1 MKFTPKTWPDFEA
14 GVEREWVIANGLGGF
29 ASGTIIG
36 VNSRLYH
43 GLLISAQNPPVNRML
58 TLSKVDEEIEVS
70 GEIYQ
75 LGTNQWEDG
84 SLDPRGNR
92 YQQSFVIDPF
102 PTFVYR
108 VVGVIVIK
116 RVFMVHGQNTTVVR
130 YTVHAPGRQIRV
142 TLRPLANC
150 RDHHGVSRGATWSP
164 GQELRGPA
172 VVDLI
177 FPRSSPA
184 TQPESETSPLS
195 AAFAGTPGPAPETSL
210 SGPRLSLSLHPG
222 TYHTGG
228 QWVRGMK
235 YSYEEKHRLEPHL
248 DDHYAPGVFTA
259 VIDGHGEITLVAS
272 TEANPPHPADGR
284 DLERWQ
290 RSRLGRLE
298 GRAGYHDPTA
308 RILVRAAD
316 SFIVQRASTAS
327 LSVIAGY
334 HWFTDWGRDT
344 MIALPGLTLATHR
357 YEDARDILGTFARYV
372 QDGLA
377 PNCFPDEGVE
387 PMYNT
392 VDASLW
398 FFWAAHR
405 YLAVTGDEEFVHRT
419 LYPVLKTIV
428 EHYRTG
434 TRFNIGMDQ
443 DGLIQ
448 AGSRGLQLT
457 WMDAKVGDW
466 VVTPREGK
474 PVEINALWHNAL
486 RVMSGLARRFW
497 DEDPYRE
504 LAEKVARNFRRSF
517 WNGSKSCL
525 FDVIGRQRRDDSIR
539 PNQIIAL
546 SLPYPLL
553 SPDQEKGVL
562 NRVQENLL
570 TPYGLRSLSPD
581 HPDYHGRYRGDRVA
595 RDGAY
600 HQGTVWGWLI
610 GPFCDAY
617 RRVHGDS
624 PATRDAI
631 RALLRPLLDHL
642 VADAGVGSISE
653 IFEGDPPHRPVG
665 CIAQAW
671 SVAEVLRV
679 WAENEGFLPIPGP
692 LEGPEPWLRRRR
704 RFSIS

>member
-1 MKFTPKTWPDFEA
+1 MKFTPRTWPDFEA

-43 GLLISAQNPPVNRML
+43 GLLISAQNPPVNRL
-58 TLSKVDEEIEVS
+58 LLLSKVDEEIEVS
-70 GEIYQ
+70 DETYQ

-92 YQQSFVIDPF
+92 YQQSFVMDPF

-108 VVGVIVIK
+108 AVGVIVIK
-116 RVFMVHGQNTTVVR
+116 RILMVHGQNTALIR

-142 TLRPLANC
+142 TLKPLVNC
-150 RDHHGVSRGATWSP
+150 RDHHGVSRGATWIP
-164 GQELRGPA
+164 GQEM
-172 VVDLI
+172 
-177 FPRSSPA
+177 
-184 TQPESETSPLS
+184 
-195 AAFAGTPGPAPETSL
+195 PGPGAVNLVFPGAL
-210 SGPRLSLSLHPG
+210 RLSLALYPG
-222 TYHTGG
+222 TYHPDGR
-228 QWVRGMK
+228 WVRGMK
-235 YSYEEKHRLEPHL
+235 YSYEEKYRLEPYL

-259 VIDGHGEITLVAS
+259 VIDGHGEMTLVAS
-272 TEANPPHPADGR
+272 TESSPPDPADGR
-284 DLERWQ
+284 DLERRQ
-290 RSRLGRLE
+290 RLRLARLE

-308 RILVRAAD
+308 RVLVRAAD
-316 SFIVQRASTAS
+316 SFIVRRASTGS
-327 LSVIAGY
+327 QSVVAGY

-344 MIALPGLTLATHR
+344 MISLPGLTLATHR
-357 YEDARDILGTFARYV
+357 YDDARDILGTFARYV
-372 QDGLA
+372 QDGLV

-398 FFWAAHR
+398 FFWATHR
-405 YLAVTGDEEFVHRT
+405 YLAVTGDEEFVRRT
-419 LYPVLKTIV
+419 IYPVLKEIV
-428 EHYRTG
+428 ERYRTG

-443 DGLIQ
+443 DGLIH

-457 WMDAKVGDW
+457 WMDAKIGDW

-474 PVEINALWHNAL
+474 AVEINALWHNAL

-504 LAEKVARNFRRSF
+504 LAETVARNFRRSF

-525 FDVIGRQRRDDSIR
+525 FDVIGRDGRDDSIR
-539 PNQIIAL
+539 PNQIMAV
-546 SLPYPLL
+546 SLPYPIL
-553 SPDQEKGVL
+553 SPEQERAVL
-562 NRVQENLL
+562 NRVQQDLL

-595 RDGAY
+595 RDAAY

-617 RRVHGDS
+617 CRVHGDS

-631 RALLRPLLDHL
+631 RGFLRPLLDHL

-679 WAENEGFLPIPGP
+679 WAETEGFLPIPGP
-692 LEGPEPWLRRRR
+692 IEGTEPWSRTKR